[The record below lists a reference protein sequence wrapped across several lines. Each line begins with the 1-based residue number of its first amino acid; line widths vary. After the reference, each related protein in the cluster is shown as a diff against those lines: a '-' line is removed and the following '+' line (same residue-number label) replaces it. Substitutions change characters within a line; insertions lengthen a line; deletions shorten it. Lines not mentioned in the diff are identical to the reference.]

1 MTESSDAIKVS
12 KMTSNVFNTGE
23 ESKQIN
29 TKSYSAEEPM
39 EAIIQ
44 ARYTNFATD
53 DQDYPNMAFIAR
65 KVSKRD

>member
-1 MTESSDAIKVS
+1 MSI
-12 KMTSNVFNTGE
+12 
-23 ESKQIN
+23 ILH
-29 TKSYSAEEPM
+29 TKYEPKRNMPKCDSAEEPM

-65 KVSKRD
+65 KVLERN

>member
-1 MTESSDAIKVS
+1 
-12 KMTSNVFNTGE
+12 
-23 ESKQIN
+23 
-29 TKSYSAEEPM
+29 M

-65 KVSKRD
+65 KVLETNWYEEESI

>member
-1 MTESSDAIKVS
+1 MHILDTEH
-12 KMTSNVFNTGE
+12 
-23 ESKQIN
+23 ESKRN
-29 TKSYSAEEPM
+29 LLKRNSAEEPM

-65 KVSKRD
+65 KVLVTN